1 MIFPSLFFKNHLIIF
16 PRSINIEC
24 LSLSLAISPISESE
38 VCIEN
43 QCLSVS
49 LSILE
54 LFSLHYDTFL
64 QKTKARTCAV
74 FQRGKKEHAAQ
85 EQNNRLAK

>member
-1 MIFPSLFFKNHLIIF
+1 MYISTQ
-16 PRSINIEC
+16 C
-24 LSLSLAISPISESE
+24 LSLSLAISESE

>member
-1 MIFPSLFFKNHLIIF
+1 MYISTQ
-16 PRSINIEC
+16 C
-24 LSLSLAISPISESE
+24 LSLSLAISESE

-74 FQRGKKEHAAQ
+74 FQRGKKEQRTRCSRTKQQIGKINIA
-85 EQNNRLAK
+85 NITSSILI

>member
-24 LSLSLAISPISESE
+24 LSLSLAISESE

>member
-24 LSLSLAISPISESE
+24 LSLSLAISESE

-74 FQRGKKEHAAQ
+74 FQRGEKEHAAQ